1 MKLSTVALSLCAT
14 GVAATPHKSAPAH
27 ERAGAGEAQ
36 WWKSVASLESVPA
49 AITAVG
55 EAIQRSTVDAA
66 VSATQQI
73 RDKALEALKS
83 LDHPHRPPKHGK
95 DPKLTIY
102 QTLQAFDG
110 ASEFTKLLD
119 DFPKLIDTLNSTDS
133 EHTLF
138 VPLNGAFDKIP
149 DKFKHPSKEALG
161 KFLHYHVVSGAKKAV
176 NVVTSYTLES
186 EAREAG
192 LGDEHQR
199 IRVGASW
206 TGVKLN
212 GYSKIT
218 AVDIKTTNG
227 VIHVISD
234 VLVPPPPVGPI
245 LTFFPSYFSTLLLA
259 YEKTDFIKFIHGQ
272 HIAGCTFFAPSNDAF
287 KGLGAK
293 ANAFLFNTKKGAK
306 YLDAI
311 LKYTIA
317 PNATV
322 YSDAF
327 YDKRSDSASSVG
339 HQDHYSL
346 DTFLPGASIG
356 VDIASVL
363 GFRVINVNG
372 FTGVK
377 FHDAIGSNGVVHVVD
392 KIIFPPHNG
401 KHSQATDI
409 SVDELKERLRSYVV
423 EESEEY
429 APEEL

>member
-36 WWKSVASLESVPA
+36 WWKSVAALESVPA

-218 AVDIKTTNG
+218 AVDI
-227 VIHVISD
+227 
-234 VLVPPPPVGPI
+234 VGAH
-245 LTFFPSYFSTLLLA
+245 TSS
-259 YEKTDFIKFIHGQ
+259 
-272 HIAGCTFFAPSNDAF
+272 
-287 KGLGAK
+287 
-293 ANAFLFNTKKGAK
+293 
-306 YLDAI
+306 
-311 LKYTIA
+311 
-317 PNATV
+317 
-322 YSDAF
+322 
-327 YDKRSDSASSVG
+327 KRD
-339 HQDHYSL
+339 
-346 DTFLPGASIG
+346 
-356 VDIASVL
+356 
-363 GFRVINVNG
+363 NNE
-372 FTGVK
+372 
-377 FHDAIGSNGVVHVVD
+377 N
-392 KIIFPPHNG
+392 
-401 KHSQATDI
+401 
-409 SVDELKERLRSYVV
+409 
-423 EESEEY
+423 
-429 APEEL
+429 